1 MGRGVVRTIWHLDRM
16 AESTILIPEIE
27 MYEALV
33 EAGVSKDKAR
43 DVVLAQKEA
52 MDQVLTTLATK
63 IDLTEF
69 RTHVD
74 GRFNLVAEQVAST
87 KTDLT
92 EFRTYVDGRFNLVAE
107 QIASTKTDLTEFRTY
122 VDGRFN
128 LVAAKTELAELRTY
142 VDGRFNLVGEQMTSM
157 TNKIVIRLGTLMVVL
172 TGLLGTLLA
181 LMHH

>member
-1 MGRGVVRTIWHLDRM
+1 
-16 AESTILIPEIE
+16 LIPEIE

-52 MDQVLTTLATK
+52 MDQFLTTLATK
-63 IDLTEF
+63 TDLTEF

-74 GRFNLVAEQVAST
+74 GRFNLVAEQMIST
-87 KTDLT
+87 KTDLA

-107 QIASTKTDLTEFRTY
+107 QMISAKTELTGFRTY
-122 VDGRFN
+122 VDGRFD
-128 LVAAKTELAELRTY
+128 LVA
-142 VDGRFNLVGEQMTSM
+142 EQMISM
-157 TNKIVIRLGTLMVVL
+157 TNKIVIRLGALMVVL

-181 LMHH
+181 LTHR